1 MMRKMNRFFYVL
13 MAIVFSNVLT
23 AQSKLDKKTLMHIGD
38 EKVTVKEFMDV
49 FTKNNV
55 QNELIDKKSME
66 EYLDLYINFR
76 LKVMEAE
83 ALKMDTVS
91 AFVTELDGYRKQ
103 LAKPYFTDE
112 KVSEALLSE
121 AYERKMQDVRASHI
135 LLMLDKNAPPQDT
148 LEVWNRI
155 MKIRERALAG
165 EDFAALAVELSEDP
179 SAKDREAIPNQ
190 RSFRPGNKGD
200 LGYFSVFDMVYP
212 FENGAYQTP
221 VGEVSMPLRSDF
233 GYHLIKVIER
243 TPASGMIEAAHIYA
257 SVNPDASAEEI
268 AEKEE
273 KINFIY
279 SKIQEGMSFEDA
291 VVEYSED
298 RGSAQRE
305 GKLSKFTVNR
315 IVPEFVAA
323 VKEMQIGEISKPIRT
338 IYGFH
343 IIKLHDMEKPGSF
356 EDEAPKLKERLAKDV
371 RSQKSEEAVIEQ
383 IKAENNFKVM
393 NENLEAF
400 LAKLD
405 TAAMKA
411 AFDPAPFAEST
422 TPLFKLGKEQ
432 FSEAAFAEYFAKNQA
447 VQENTTPATYG
458 YKLFKDF
465 VKESCLAYEDARLE
479 QKHPEFAS
487 LMKEYRDGI
496 LLFDLMDKQVWTKAV
511 KDTTGL
517 KAFHEAHRD
526 QYMWDERA
534 VATIYTIT
542 SDDDIER
549 VKALLE
555 TVQEDIELRLAFEK
569 DSIRNVRLQPGKF
582 EKGDNKY
589 VDATGWET
597 GLSTANYAEADKHT
611 IYVRIHEILPPQ
623 PKELDEARGIITS
636 DYQNYLEKEWVS
648 VLRNK
653 YPVQVNEKVFGRLKA
668 SLN

>member
-13 MAIVFSNVLT
+13 MLMAVVFSNVLT

-55 QNELIDKKSME
+55 QNEMIDKKSLE

-112 KVSEALLSE
+112 KVSEALLVE
-121 AYERKMQDVRASHI
+121 AYERKTQDGRPSHI

-155 MKIRERALAG
+155 MNIRERALAG

-243 TPASGMIEAAHIYA
+243 TPASGLIEAAHIYA

-279 SKIQEGMSFEDA
+279 NKIQEGMSFEDA

-323 VKEMQIGEISKPIRT
+323 VKEMQAGEISKPIRT
-338 IYGFH
+338 I
-343 IIKLHDMEKPGSF
+343 
-356 EDEAPKLKERLAKDV
+356 
-371 RSQKSEEAVIEQ
+371 
-383 IKAENNFKVM
+383 
-393 NENLEAF
+393 
-400 LAKLD
+400 
-405 TAAMKA
+405 
-411 AFDPAPFAEST
+411 
-422 TPLFKLGKEQ
+422 
-432 FSEAAFAEYFAKNQA
+432 
-447 VQENTTPATYG
+447 
-458 YKLFKDF
+458 
-465 VKESCLAYEDARLE
+465 
-479 QKHPEFAS
+479 
-487 LMKEYRDGI
+487 
-496 LLFDLMDKQVWTKAV
+496 
-511 KDTTGL
+511 
-517 KAFHEAHRD
+517 
-526 QYMWDERA
+526 
-534 VATIYTIT
+534 
-542 SDDDIER
+542 
-549 VKALLE
+549 
-555 TVQEDIELRLAFEK
+555 
-569 DSIRNVRLQPGKF
+569 
-582 EKGDNKY
+582 
-589 VDATGWET
+589 
-597 GLSTANYAEADKHT
+597 
-611 IYVRIHEILPPQ
+611 
-623 PKELDEARGIITS
+623 
-636 DYQNYLEKEWVS
+636 
-648 VLRNK
+648 
-653 YPVQVNEKVFGRLKA
+653 
-668 SLN
+668 